1 MSTWKKHLN
10 KNGAQITRPSFRWEL
25 ILAGALIAMGIVLP
39 YVIDDNYATGI
50 LIKCALYA
58 LLATSVNIVQG
69 YCGLSYLGS
78 AGLICVGAY
87 TGAILMTKLSV
98 NFFVAML
105 CSGLM
110 AMVVGFL
117 ISLTTVRLSGAYLGI
132 VTVGFSE
139 IIRLIALNW
148 TNVTGGSMGIKG
160 IPVPTA
166 FGVKLSGNWYFY
178 IIVTLAALCLFITG
192 RIIRS
197 RIGRV
202 WMSIKADQSATQ
214 ALGVNIQAYKTL
226 SFVIGVFWAGVGGC
240 FMASY
245 YRYISSDMF
254 TMQESF
260 NVLSMVIVG
269 GMGTTIGPI
278 AGAVLITAINEVF
291 SFAAE
296 WRQVGYAAVV
306 IATLWWQPSGIAG
319 LYQIIQRKIVARK
332 GGKAHAAGN

>member
-1 MSTWKKHLN
+1 MSTLKGNHLGVLWKKW
-10 KNGAQITRPSFRWEL
+10 RPLFAVL
-25 ILAGALIAMGIVLP
+25 LIVLLAALP
-39 YVIDDNYATGI
+39 HLIDNSYITGV
-50 LIKCALYA
+50 LVKCALYA

-78 AGLICVGAY
+78 AGLICIGAY
-87 TGAILMTKLSV
+87 TGAILMTRLSV
-98 NFFVAML
+98 NFFL
-105 CSGLM
+105 TLILSGLM
-110 AMVVGFL
+110 SMVVGFC

-148 TNVTGGSMGIKG
+148 TDVTGGSMGIKG
-160 IPVPTA
+160 VPIPSL
-166 FGVKLSGNWYFY
+166 FGIKLSGNWYFY
-178 IIVTLAALCLFITG
+178 IILALAVLCVFITG
-192 RIIRS
+192 RIINS

-202 WMSIKADQSATQ
+202 WLSIKADQSATQ

-240 FMASY
+240 FMAAY

-260 NVLSMVIVG
+260 NILSMVIVG
-269 GMGTTIGPI
+269 GMGTTIGPV
-278 AGAVLITAINEVF
+278 AGAVLITAINEF
-291 SFAAE
+291 FNFAGE

-306 IATLWWQPSGIAG
+306 IATLWWQPSGMAG
-319 LYQIIQRKIVARK
+319 LCQKLWKKLTLNREGNANVA
-332 GGKAHAAGN
+332 GS